1 MFFRGCDVTLNASLT
16 ILLKKKTTYMIFHK
30 THTRA
35 VWSLSLIL
43 PLLTSLMLIGKL
55 QAAELNEGSLFAIKT
70 KVFDSLKL
78 KREQEVSIY
87 LPDGYQHSVK
97 KYPVIYVLDG
107 TFLLSTAINT
117 MQMRAKRDLM
127 PESIVVGLTTN
138 NNTTRFSIAMPTK
151 RANDNK
157 RVIFENGSPESF
169 LAFMSEELMPFMRQ
183 NYRTA
188 THNTLIGMSPTVGPL
203 LVDYFNE
210 QPLFEGYIA
219 LAADPDKFTVNGE
232 LISDKIVKTAEKNKT
247 SKFYISR
254 GGLDLM
260 GRNEG
265 LKNAF
270 LKLQKDTQHHGIE
283 KNVMVDIID
292 GGEHYSSGLE
302 GINNGFKHIY
312 PDSVWRPDYL
322 TIREQDNPV
331 EAFKLF
337 YQQLNKNY
345 GFTAYPVVDGY
356 WMGFSMAGTARY
368 LTRNK
373 KYQQAI
379 DLINWALI
387 EQPNNI
393 TLHLYLASS
402 LEDNNQLKQAIT
414 VATKMVKLAK
424 QQNHRSQKY
433 YEDYLARLVKA
444 ENG

>member
-1 MFFRGCDVTLNASLT
+1 
-16 ILLKKKTTYMIFHK
+16 MIFNK
-30 THTRA
+30 KHTQT
-35 VWSLSLIL
+35 VWSFSLIL
-43 PLLTSLMLIGKL
+43 PLLMLLMLIGKL
-55 QAAELNEGSLFAIKT
+55 HAAELNEDSLFSIKT

-87 LPDGYQHSVK
+87 LPDSYQHSAK

-107 TFLLSTAINT
+107 TFLLPTAINT

-138 NNTTRFSIAMPTK
+138 SNTTRFSIAMPAK
-151 RANDNK
+151 RANDDK
-157 RVIFENGSPESF
+157 RIIFENGSPESF
-169 LAFMSEELMPFMRQ
+169 LAFMSQELMPFMQ
-183 NYRTA
+183 KNYRTA
-188 THNTLIGMSPTVGPL
+188 KHNTLIGMSPTVGPL
-203 LVDYFNE
+203 LVDYFDE
-210 QPLFEGYIA
+210 QPIFKGYIA
-219 LAADPDKFTVNGE
+219 LAADPDKYTVDGE
-232 LISDKIVKTAEKNKT
+232 LISDKIVKIAKKNNT

-254 GGLDLM
+254 GALDLQ
-260 GRNEG
+260 GRNDD
-265 LKNAF
+265 LKNTF
-270 LKLQKDTQHHGIE
+270 LKLQKDTKQHGIE

-302 GINNGFKHIY
+302 GINNGFRHIY
-312 PDSVWRPDYL
+312 PENVWRPDYISL
-322 TIREQDNPV
+322 RKQDNPV
-331 EAFKLF
+331 EALKLF

-356 WMGFSMAGTARY
+356 WMGLSIAGSARY
-368 LTRNK
+368 LAREK

-402 LEDNNQLKQAIT
+402 FEDNNELKQAIT
-414 VATKMVKLAK
+414 VASKMVKLAK

-444 ENG
+444 ENK

>member
-1 MFFRGCDVTLNASLT
+1 
-16 ILLKKKTTYMIFHK
+16 MIFNK
-30 THTRA
+30 KYTQR

-55 QAAELNEGSLFAIKT
+55 QAAELNEGSLFSIKT

-87 LPDGYQHSVK
+87 LPDGYQHSAK

-151 RANDNK
+151 RANDDK
-157 RVIFENGSPESF
+157 RVIFEKGSPESF
-169 LAFMSEELMPFMRQ
+169 LAFMSDELMPFMQQ

-188 THNTLIGMSPTVGPL
+188 THSTLIGMSPTVGPL
-203 LVDYFNE
+203 LVDYFSE
-210 QPLFEGYIA
+210 QPLFKGYIA
-219 LAADPDKFTVNGE
+219 LAADPDKYTIDGE
-232 LISDKIVKTAEKNKT
+232 LISDKIVKAAKKHSA

-254 GGLDLM
+254 GALDLL
-260 GRNEG
+260 GRNEE

-270 LKLQKDTQHHGIE
+270 LELQKATKHHEIE
-283 KNVMVDIID
+283 ENVMVDIID

-322 TIREQDNPV
+322 SIRKQDNPV
-331 EAFKLF
+331 ETFKRF
-337 YQQLNKNY
+337 YKRLNENY

-356 WMGFSMAGTARY
+356 WMGLSIAGTARY
-368 LTRNK
+368 LARDK

-402 LEDNNQLKQAIT
+402 FEDNNELKQAIT
-414 VATKMVKLAK
+414 VATKMVELAK
-424 QQNHRSQKY
+424 KQNHSSQKY

-444 ENG
+444 SNG